1 MKEPKSFEYMK
12 AATVEVGKYSK
23 LRFPVWA
30 SPKLDGF
37 RASVHGGKM
46 LTSSLMQFPNIYV
59 NQMFNSKAI
68 NGLDGELIA
77 GEPFGEG
84 VYARTSSAVTRELG
98 QPDVTFWVFD
108 YITVMGRPFEERLIA
123 AASIV
128 KTCNSK
134 MLRLVEQ
141 IKLHSTVQ
149 LETYLD
155 KMMDLGYEGTVLRTA
170 DGSDHYKY
178 GRSTMREQYL
188 MKLKP
193 FEDSECI
200 VIGIE
205 EKLTNTNEEGN
216 RGRRRSLKAG
226 MVPAG
231 TLGKMWVRDLTS
243 KAEFFIGLGKMTHAE
258 GAEIWKAKGKGTVG
272 RTAKYKFQRVGMVTD
287 LPRQPIFL
295 GWREKFDLAK
305 EK

>member
-1 MKEPKSFEYMK
+1 MTKSFEYMK
-12 AATVEVGKYSK
+12 AATVEVGKYDK

-37 RASVHGGKM
+37 RASVQGGKM
-46 LTSSLMQFPNIYV
+46 LTSSLMQFPNLHV
-59 NQMFNSKAI
+59 NKLFNRKEL

-77 GEPFGEG
+77 GQPFGEG
-84 VYARTSSAVTRELG
+84 VYVRTSSAVTRVDGTPE
-98 QPDVTFWVFD
+98 VTFWVFD
-108 YITVMGRPFEERLIA
+108 WIDPPRPYIERLDIFQKIVA
-123 AASIV
+123 KVGASAQALPQV
-128 KTCNSK
+128 KVHNI
-134 MLRLVEQ
+134 E
-141 IKLHSTVQ
+141 H
-149 LETYLD
+149 LEMYLD
-155 KMMDLGYEGTVLRTA
+155 RMMDLGYEGCCLRRA
-170 DGSDHYKY
+170 DGGDFYKY

-205 EKLTNTNEEGN
+205 EKMTNTNEEGN

-231 TLGKMWVRDLTS
+231 TLGKMLVRDLKSGAT
-243 KAEFFIGLGKMTHAE
+243 FFIGLGKMKHVE
-258 GAEIWKAKGKGTVG
+258 GAAIWKAKGKGTIG
-272 RTAKYKFQRVGMVTD
+272 RTAKYKFQRVGMVTE

-295 GWREKFDLAK
+295 GWRQKFDLSK
-305 EK
+305 